1 MEAMEIIDFRPDLA
15 PVFKALN
22 EAWITKYFKLEPQ
35 DVAVLDDPWGEIIA
49 PGGAVMFVGADRA
62 DAASIVGCVALK
74 AMDDGGFEVAKMAV
88 QDGYKGQG
96 LGRLLMQACV
106 DRAIVEGGT
115 RLYLETNSALAP
127 ALSLYRA
134 FGFKEIQ
141 GMKRGAGDYE
151 RVDVWMELKL

>member
-1 MEAMEIIDFRPDLA
+1 MEIIDFRPDLA
-15 PVFKALN
+15 PVFKTLN
-22 EAWITKYFKLEPQ
+22 EAWITRHFALEPQ
-35 DVAVLDDPWGEIIA
+35 DIEVLDDPWGKIIA
-49 PGGAVMFVGADRA
+49 PGGAVMFVGERGG
-62 DAASIVGCVALK
+62 DASQIVGCVALK

-88 QDGYKGQG
+88 ADGYKGQG

-127 ALSLYRA
+127 ALSLYRS
-134 FGFKEIQ
+134 FGFKELA
-141 GMKRGAGDYE
+141 GKRRGPGDYE